1 MIFSAHFRPWRLLPA
16 YAINGITV
24 ALGVGGIQLFFSYV
38 AGAHVALLVLGG
50 AVCAC
55 VADGPNTVRRNWHHV
70 SAAALL
76 SFFAVLVV
84 SLLKPH
90 PLALGAGIALTGFVA
105 AMSLAWGVR
114 AGAVSFAPIL
124 SMVFAMAAP
133 ANDELLAG
141 LGWNACGGL
150 VYLAWALATSALCQ
164 PRYRSLVLSE
174 TLHAAAQLFR
184 SRADVLESIRAVT
197 GDAGNGAPL
206 RAWISGEGRLAER
219 LQAARNLIFIAKE
232 GPRSRRDIGILLRIV
247 DLRDVLLASRLD
259 IDVLGGDATGH
270 AMLEHIA
277 SALRQF
283 GAQLDRA
290 ADAVRDGYT
299 TDFAREQQLD
309 FDTLFADVPMAP
321 NEARARLFP
330 SLLGRLRQ
338 LAGDV
343 ARIHGLLQGQQEI
356 MQVSRAQ
363 LQLFIAAEGWPL
375 RALRPQLRRDS
386 PVLRHALRTAL
397 ALGSTYYLAMV
408 LPWASHPYWLVLSV
422 AVVLRGNLE
431 QTLARRNARVFGTL
445 LGCLVVVGL
454 SYVPSLAFLSAVFLV
469 AVGVAHAYITQRYWL
484 TATAATVLALLQSHM
499 VNPGGGFS
507 IAERAAD
514 TLLGVLLAWS
524 FSYVLPS
531 WERRAL
537 PSATARLIN
546 DLRDYA
552 NHALTPLPGDAIAL
566 RLARRRAY
574 DTLAALADTLQRS
587 SVEPKRVRLPAKA
600 VATLLD
606 HGERLMAHLSMVRLI
621 LTQLNAEKDA
631 PQVSSALAEAH
642 QAVSTCLDLQT
653 PTTRKNKKTDID
665 ALDLLPAQ
673 PPERNLIPWL
683 SRRLL
688 LTVHEAER
696 IRDAAASVLVL
707 AK

>member
-1 MIFSAHFRPWRLLPA
+1 MIFSAHLRPWRLLPA

-24 ALGVGGIQLFFSYV
+24 ALGVGSIQFIFSV
-38 AGAHVALLVLGG
+38 AAGSHVALLVLGG

-55 VADGPNTVRRNWHHV
+55 VADGPNTVRRTWHHV
-70 SAAALL
+70 SAAAVL

-84 SLLKPH
+84 STLKPH
-90 PLALGAGIALTGFVA
+90 PLALGVGIALIGFVA

-133 ANDELLAG
+133 ANHELLAG

-150 VYLAWALATSALCQ
+150 VYLAWALAASALCQ

-174 TLHAAAQLFR
+174 TLQATAQLFR
-184 SRADVLESIRAVT
+184 SRADVLESIRAAA
-197 GDAGNGAPL
+197 GDAGNGATL
-206 RAWISGEGRLAER
+206 RAWISGEARLAER
-219 LQAARNLIFIAKE
+219 LQAARNLLFIAKG
-232 GPRSRRDIGILLRIV
+232 GPRSLRDIGILLRIV

-277 SALRQF
+277 SALRQI

-290 ADAVRDGYT
+290 ADAVRDGST
-299 TDFAREQQLD
+299 TDFASEQQLD
-309 FDTLFADVPMAP
+309 FDTLFADVPMPP

-338 LAGDV
+338 LADDV
-343 ARIHGLLQGQQEI
+343 ARIHRLLQGRLESLP
-356 MQVSRAQ
+356 VSRVQ
-363 LQLFIAAEGWPL
+363 LQLFIAAEGWPW
-375 RALRPQLRRDS
+375 RALPLQLSRNS

-422 AVVLRGNLE
+422 AVVLRGSLE
-431 QTLARRNARVFGTL
+431 QTLARRNARVLGTL
-445 LGCLVVVGL
+445 LGCLVVVVGL

-469 AVGVAHAYITQRYWL
+469 AVGVAHAYVTQRYWL

-499 VNPGGGFS
+499 VNPGAGFS

-537 PSATARLIN
+537 PSAIARLIN

-552 NHALTPLPGDAIAL
+552 THALTPLPGDAIAL

-621 LTQLNAEKDA
+621 LMQLNAEEDA
-631 PQVSSALAEAH
+631 PQISSALAEAH
-642 QAVSTCLDLQT
+642 QALSTCLDLQT
-653 PTTRKNKKTDID
+653 PTTRENKSIDVD

-673 PPERNLIPWL
+673 PPERNLMPWL

-696 IRDAAASVLVL
+696 IRDAAASVL